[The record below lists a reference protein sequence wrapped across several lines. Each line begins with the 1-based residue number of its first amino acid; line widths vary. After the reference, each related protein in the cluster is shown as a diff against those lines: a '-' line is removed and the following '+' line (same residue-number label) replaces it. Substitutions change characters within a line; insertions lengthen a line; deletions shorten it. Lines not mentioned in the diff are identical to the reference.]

1 MEIGV
6 GQAEDTELS
15 CLCVSVRARGDSR
28 EIFVRKHYCFCFARV
43 QITMLSLGM
52 VLRAGIS
59 LRRECAFQ

>member
-28 EIFVRKHYCFCFARV
+28 EIFVRKHYCFMFCPSSNYDALVRNGATRGDF
-43 QITMLSLGM
+43 SL
-52 VLRAGIS
+52 
-59 LRRECAFQ
+59 